1 MSLPIA
7 TVESEKTKDKNM
19 EYIDSIIQFHKN
31 NAGVRETVIN
41 DLYDS
46 YNGIVKKKTK
56 VLLEKKFGKQIS
68 TQFLDYKLGHAK
80 IKLLKGEYLGIE
92 FSPTVTSINPD
103 ILDKRIKF
111 ANKLRGAAKMKK
123 FLTALKKQH
132 DVDPME
138 GLDIPEPDDPDM
150 QNKMFPKTANEIVM
164 QHIIDEKIESGY
176 LKLKGQST
184 FMDIIIG
191 SECHAVVER
200 DAYGEDTIRMIA
212 PEDAV
217 FQELTDDPFA
227 LESPFKGERKW
238 MYVKDV
244 ITRFPKLTD
253 PERKRL
259 KEGFAMASG
268 NHGGDNKGFRSI
280 NGIPAVEVYIL
291 QWKNTKAEYTK
302 VTEVDGKPNYYRDIT
317 KKYTEDKKY
326 KKEVDRDV
334 KAGKYK
340 VEVDY
345 HDDLW
350 QGIRID
356 QDIYTEVERTES
368 QIQRLTSS
376 NKYRAEYDYVN
387 FLFGTVNG
395 IRMSLQGLISGLSEV
410 NNIIMHMMVREIKKM
425 KGKVFVY
432 DEAVKPKHKLMKNIF
447 FDITENGVI
456 TINSSAEGN
465 FSNTDVQ
472 NAVKLIQELDLGL
485 SQSFD
490 ILLKVKNDVEN
501 TMDRIT
507 GINESREGQSP
518 TSQTATGTMQNIE
531 ASRSITRDI
540 FYGHQMFMNRLFSNL
555 VEKTKLN
562 AKYLDS
568 NRAKILLGDNGINF
582 IKASSDFM
590 FDDFDVKFTDGGRE
604 KEIRD
609 KVARFFDV
617 EINSGN
623 LRTQDVIKFDM
634 TKNLNDGIRVLQAAW
649 GTITQVRREE
659 LQAQSEQQQQQIQGQ
674 QQLAQE
680 DREDRQAHEKEL
692 KQMDL
697 DSKERTK
704 GTELEQKDKSDQ
716 VKSDTIINKESIS
729 NNDSN

>member
-7 TVESEKTKDKNM
+7 TLESEKTRSKNM

-31 NAGVRETVIN
+31 NASVREAVIR

-46 YNGIVKKKTK
+46 YNGIIKEKTK
-56 VLLEKKFGKQIS
+56 TLIEKKFGKRIS

-92 FSPTVTSINPD
+92 FSPIVTSINPD

-123 FLTALKKQH
+123 FLTALKRQ
-132 DVDPME
+132 DDIDPME
-138 GLDIPEPDDPDM
+138 GIPVPDQSDPDL

-176 LKLKGQST
+176 LKLKGQTS

-191 SECHAVVER
+191 SECHAVVEK
-200 DAYGEDTIRMIA
+200 DSYGEDTIRVIA
-212 PEDAV
+212 LEDAI
-217 FQELTDDPFA
+217 FQEITDDPFA
-227 LESPFKGERKW
+227 LDSPFKGERKW

-244 ITRFPKLTD
+244 LTRFSKLED
-253 PERKRL
+253 NDRLKL
-259 KEGFAMASG
+259 KEGFESIGG
-268 NHGGDNKGFRSI
+268 NSNDGNNKGFRAI

-291 QWKNTKAEYTK
+291 QWKNTKTQYTK
-302 VTEVDGKPNYYRDIT
+302 VTKVKDGPDYRRDIT
-317 KKYTEDKKY
+317 ERYLDKK
-326 KKEVDRDV
+326 KEYDRDV
-334 KAGKYK
+334 KNGKYEI
-340 VEVDY
+340 EVSY

-350 QGIRID
+350 QGVRID
-356 QDIYTEVERTES
+356 QDIYTEIERTES
-368 QIQRLTSS
+368 QIQRLTSN

-410 NNIIMHMMVREIKKM
+410 NNIIMHMIVREIKKM

-432 DEAVKPKHKLMKNIF
+432 DEAVKPKHKNMKSIF

-472 NAVKLIQELDLGL
+472 NAINFVQELDLGL
-485 SQSFD
+485 SSSFD

-501 TMDRIT
+501 TMDRTT
-507 GINESREGQSP
+507 GINDSREGQSP
-518 TSQTATGTMQNIE
+518 VSQTATGTISNIE

-555 VEKTKLN
+555 AEKTKLN
-562 AKYLDS
+562 EEYLNS

-582 IKASSDFM
+582 LKASSDLM
-590 FDDFDVKFTDGGRE
+590 FDDFDIKFTDGGRE

-609 KVARFFDV
+609 KVSRYFDV

-634 TKNLNDGIRVLQAAW
+634 TKNLNDGIRVLQSAW
-649 GTITQVRREE
+649 EVISSIRREE
-659 LQAQSEQQQQQIQGQ
+659 LNAQSQQQQQAIQGQ
-674 QQLAQE
+674 QQLAIE
-680 DREDRQAHEKEL
+680 DREDTQAHDKEL
-692 KQMDL
+692 KQMDI

-704 GTELEQKDKSDQ
+704 GVELEQKDKSDQ
-716 VKSDTIINKESIS
+716 IKSDTIINKESIS
-729 NNDSN
+729 KKDSN

>member
-1 MSLPIA
+1 
-7 TVESEKTKDKNM
+7 
-19 EYIDSIIQFHKN
+19 
-31 NAGVRETVIN
+31 
-41 DLYDS
+41 
-46 YNGIVKKKTK
+46 
-56 VLLEKKFGKQIS
+56 
-68 TQFLDYKLGHAK
+68 
-80 IKLLKGEYLGIE
+80 
-92 FSPTVTSINPD
+92 
-103 ILDKRIKF
+103 
-111 ANKLRGAAKMKK
+111 
-123 FLTALKKQH
+123 
-132 DVDPME
+132 
-138 GLDIPEPDDPDM
+138 
-150 QNKMFPKTANEIVM
+150 
-164 QHIIDEKIESGY
+164 
-176 LKLKGQST
+176 
-184 FMDIIIG
+184 
-191 SECHAVVER
+191 
-200 DAYGEDTIRMIA
+200 
-212 PEDAV
+212 
-217 FQELTDDPFA
+217 
-227 LESPFKGERKW
+227 
-238 MYVKDV
+238 
-244 ITRFPKLTD
+244 
-253 PERKRL
+253 
-259 KEGFAMASG
+259 
-268 NHGGDNKGFRSI
+268 
-280 NGIPAVEVYIL
+280 
-291 QWKNTKAEYTK
+291 
-302 VTEVDGKPNYYRDIT
+302 
-317 KKYTEDKKY
+317 
-326 KKEVDRDV
+326 
-334 KAGKYK
+334 
-340 VEVDY
+340 
-345 HDDLW
+345 
-350 QGIRID
+350 
-356 QDIYTEVERTES
+356 
-368 QIQRLTSS
+368 
-376 NKYRAEYDYVN
+376 
-387 FLFGTVNG
+387 
-395 IRMSLQGLISGLSEV
+395 
-410 NNIIMHMMVREIKKM
+410 
-425 KGKVFVY
+425 
-432 DEAVKPKHKLMKNIF
+432 MKNIF